1 MRGTHL
7 LALLALTVS
16 ICPPLVATAA
26 DAGPTITEAPGP
38 LPPRVFQVPE
48 VKMATLSN
56 GLRVAVLTND
66 EVPMVWVRLVF
77 NAGSWTDP
85 AGQEG
90 LASAAMD
97 MLDEGAG
104 AMDALALS
112 ATQRAMASQL
122 STYAYLDGAAISAS
136 CLKRNLEPTLDLLTT
151 VLREPT
157 FPEEEW
163 ELMRAKRLLG
173 LREQEEQP
181 TQLCYRALDRL
192 LYGDGYDGRFATEE
206 SYGRIG
212 TAEMRVWIEQHLHPA
227 NALLLVGGDTTV
239 DEIVPLLEDRL
250 ATWQAREPVGVP
262 APEPLQ
268 PASTVV
274 FLMDKPDAP
283 QSVIGFGRF
292 TVPRTD
298 AVYPD
303 LYMAN
308 TVLGGIF
315 TSRINL
321 NLREDKGWTYGARSF
336 LYESHAPTQWLMVS
350 SVDRDATADAVSE
363 VLGEVR
369 DLRGDRP
376 LTAEE
381 LEFARSNRI
390 HSYPGQFER
399 TGFLLGEVANVWS
412 YGLPDD
418 WISGHLPRLRAVTLE
433 GASAAAT
440 THLDPDAMVIV
451 IVGDLSVVRD
461 SIDALG
467 LPTVDIDRKGNLL
480 GPMPET
486 EAEAEAETEA
496 GSESE
501 ADTE

>member
-1 MRGTHL
+1 MVRTAL
-7 LALLALTVS
+7 TLALALGLAA
-16 ICPPLVATAA
+16 VASPSVRAA
-26 DAGPTITEAPGP
+26 DATPTITEAPGP
-38 LPPRVFQVPE
+38 LPPRAFQIPE
-48 VKMATLSN
+48 VQMATLSS
-56 GLRVAVLTND
+56 GLRVAVLAND

-85 AGQEG
+85 PGQEG

-104 AMDALALS
+104 SMDALALS
-112 ATQRAMASQL
+112 AAKRAMASKL

-136 CLKRNLEPTLDLLTT
+136 CLKRNLEPTLDLLVT

-157 FPEEEW
+157 FPQGEW
-163 ELMRAKRLLG
+163 ELMRSRRLLE
-173 LREQEEQP
+173 LKEQEEQP

-206 SYGRIG
+206 SYGAIG
-212 TAEMRVWIEQHLHPA
+212 TAEMREWVGRYLHPG
-227 NALLLVGGDTTV
+227 NALMLVGGDTTV
-239 DEIVPLLEDRL
+239 EEIVPLLEDRL
-250 ATWQAREPVGVP
+250 ATWQAREPAG
-262 APEPLQ
+262 APEPEPHQ
-268 PASTVV
+268 PGSTVL

-298 AVYPD
+298 GTYPD

-321 NLREDKGWTYGARSF
+321 NLREEKGWTYGARSF
-336 LYESHAPTQWLMVS
+336 LYDSHAPSQWLMVS
-350 SVDRDATADAVSE
+350 SVERDATADAVAE
-363 VLGEVR
+363 VLVEVR
-369 DLRGDRP
+369 DLHGDRP

-381 LEFARSNRI
+381 LEFARSNRV
-390 HSYPGQFER
+390 HSYPARFER
-399 TGFLLGEVANVWS
+399 TGFLLGEVASIWR
-412 YGLPDD
+412 YGLPED

-451 IVGDLSVVRD
+451 VVGDLATVREPLE
-461 SIDALG
+461 ALG
-467 LPTVDIDRKGNLL
+467 LPSVDIDREGNLL
-480 GPMPET
+480 GPMPG
-486 EAEAEAETEA
+486 AEAETDAE
-496 GSESE
+496 
-501 ADTE
+501 TETETE